1 MIKFLKSIC
10 RFLLLFAINITKFAI
25 RFKQGTYSSGNLGGG
40 GGGGGQG
47 KNHWKVREFESIFN
61 HGQGK
66 SKNSFVTCAIFRIL
80 LGTLSLLIC
89 SCISVLLEYICRY
102 NKVLPHIVQVTPE
115 ILEYCSN
122 ARNEY
127 NFQLDEQKR
136 KNTKKTS
143 YFAE

>member
-1 MIKFLKSIC
+1 MIKFLKSIY
-10 RFLLLFAINITKFAI
+10 RFLLLFAINIIKFAI

-40 GGGGGQG
+40 RGGQG
-47 KNHWKVREFESIFN
+47 KNHWKVREFEIIFN

-66 SKNSFVTCAIFRIL
+66 SKNSFVTSAIFRIL
-80 LGTLSLLIC
+80 SGTLSLLIC
-89 SCISVLLEYICRY
+89 SCISVLLEYICGY

-115 ILEYCSN
+115 TLEYFSN

-127 NFQLDEQKR
+127 NFQLDEQKK